1 MIMKRRIKEQSS
13 VFAHSNFKSSKDGG
27 RSPFE
32 KDSLPLG
39 LDTALDDD
47 FTEEEWA
54 AFDAQLDQRLSQP
67 RKPLSPGAQELQ
79 DKMDQA
85 EWEFGMRESKSVKI
99 TKKQLQEMIREGVKK
114 ALVSEQNEYGT
125 RSVELDDNEWRELAT
140 SIQNARSKA
149 MDYESLAKTLM
160 KLSEFTDPMAARAL
174 LMTSRRLLEPADIAV
189 LERIAKK

>member
-1 MIMKRRIKEQSS
+1 MKRRIKEQSS
-13 VFAHSNFKSSKDGG
+13 MFAHSNFKSSKDGG

-54 AFDAQLDQRLSQP
+54 AFDAQLDQRLAQP

-99 TKKQLQEMIREGVKK
+99 TKKQLQEMITKSVNEQMSSMKRYPELEEAAHQIRVQTINMINEAADEIQSEMPYK
-114 ALVSEQNEYGT
+114 AQYILEELIKQLEELV
-125 RSVELDDNEWRELAT
+125 
-140 SIQNARSKA
+140 
-149 MDYESLAKTLM
+149 
-160 KLSEFTDPMAARAL
+160 
-174 LMTSRRLLEPADIAV
+174 
-189 LERIAKK
+189 